1 VIENLAEIQANIQRS
16 CTSMEEQD
24 QSNTDRTLSFP
35 SGVQKPE
42 ENSQAQTIDN
52 NDKENEDHSTMRT
65 LHEKNRPM
73 KTQYSLAHQ
82 DTTESTDGITN
93 GCPRQLRQ
101 PLETIDTN
109 KPNYPTILP
118 FATANPNNSV
128 ASSITSSTEHGG
140 GQNIGNRNV
149 SKRKRRRAA
158 HVQKLRNHR
167 AQKIALE
174 QN

>member
-1 VIENLAEIQANIQRS
+1 MVDAQTPTRQHPLVGYVRGRPP
-16 CTSMEEQD
+16 TSD
-24 QSNTDRTLSFP
+24 
-35 SGVQKPE
+35 E

-65 LHEKNRPM
+65 LHGKNRPR
-73 KTQYSLAHQ
+73 KAQYSLVHQ

-109 KPNYPTILP
+109 KPNYPTILL
-118 FATANPNNSV
+118 FTTANPNSSV

-140 GQNIGNRNV
+140 GQNVGNRNV
-149 SKRKRRRAA
+149 SKHKLRRAA
-158 HVQKLRNHR
+158 HIQKHLSKTEEIFSH
-167 AQKIALE
+167 APELVAD
-174 QN
+174 